1 MEHMKFLVTIALV
14 ALNLSGYA
22 ETLSGLCMVSASH
35 NKLRNTDNSA
45 LVLSRT
51 DCENENGNCGT
62 TENSNISWSRWNGV
76 SANALSQEGTQ
87 LVGRI
92 EGEAGTLQC
101 SGVVH
106 DGVLAGRYQF
116 TPNTS
121 FIQKM
126 SAMGFEGITERKAQG
141 FLMLDITSSWVQQI
155 KDIGVTD
162 LSTNKLM
169 GLKALRVDQDYIHA
183 MAAAGYPELRAN
195 KLTEMKA
202 VGVTPEKAQEA
213 KALGFQPTEQELIQM
228 SIFKVDRAF
237 VERMRAKGLNDL
249 SLAKLIKVKIFN
261 LEQ

>member
-1 MEHMKFLVTIALV
+1 MKFLITITLIAF
-14 ALNLSGYA
+14 NLSGYA
-22 ETLSGLCMVSASH
+22 ETLTGLCMVSASH
-35 NKLRNTDNSA
+35 NSLRNTDSSA

-51 DCENENGNCGT
+51 DCENESGNCGT
-62 TENSNISWSRWNGV
+62 TENSNVAWSRWSGI
-76 SANALSQEGTQ
+76 SANMLNQEGAQ

-92 EGEAGTLQC
+92 EGEAGALQC
-101 SGVVH
+101 SGLVH

-116 TPNTS
+116 TPNTA

-126 SAMGFEGITERKAQG
+126 STMGFDGITERKAQG

-169 GLKALRVDQDYIHA
+169 GLKALHIDQEYIHA

-195 KLTEMKA
+195 RLTEMKA

-213 KALGFQPTEQELIQM
+213 RALGFQPTEQELIQM

-249 SLAKLIKVKIFN
+249 TLAKLIKVKIFK